1 MSKKIKLLIFLAFLV
16 IFYFE
21 YSVTIAWDSAH
32 YMQYV
37 NIFEGT
43 VSSNNWDVVRG
54 PVFPLII
61 WFGNIIFGKTAQGL
75 LMMTFSFYILM
86 LAFSYKMLK
95 EFFYNCNFSNKT
107 KEVLIFIIMLLII
120 VNPIIYGFY
129 HCLLTEFIAI
139 TLSVCSC
146 YLGLK
151 WLNVDYYTDKFKY
164 IIFSSIFLIL
174 IIFSWFLK
182 QPYVS
187 TTLFVLL
194 VSYFISVF
202 RNKKLWNFIIRTITV
217 ISCIAFLIISINI
230 WNMILKSIG
239 ADPDADRNPTVT
251 LGNQILNGTGYIEIK
266 SSDDIYTLDYIDNS
280 KLSKS
285 EKSRAKKLIDERKYI
300 IIDFKSN
307 KKVIKSKLFESDSIA
322 ISAIDAGEVLLSE
335 FLSNPL
341 RLSQAYI
348 DNYLSVIDLY
358 EISTDNGVV
367 SKSSKNINLISSK
380 EISTLAFRPYNY
392 NMDNIFYVLPE
403 MYTRVENYQQNN
415 MSFVGLN
422 YYMQKTGVLFVI
434 LFKLLFLLLP
444 LALLY
449 SIVFRIKNKII
460 QEDNMNI
467 VIILLGYSLLHV
479 LLHVFL
485 GAIIDRYIVPA
496 LLTTFLGIIFLLI
509 NTFIIFMSNRKK
521 WLKR

>member
-86 LAFSYKMLK
+86 LVFSYKMLK

-266 SSDDIYTLDYIDNS
+266 SSDDIYTLDYIDN
-280 KLSKS
+280 L
-285 EKSRAKKLIDERKYI
+285 
-300 IIDFKSN
+300 
-307 KKVIKSKLFESDSIA
+307 
-322 ISAIDAGEVLLSE
+322 
-335 FLSNPL
+335 
-341 RLSQAYI
+341 
-348 DNYLSVIDLY
+348 
-358 EISTDNGVV
+358 
-367 SKSSKNINLISSK
+367 KNQ
-380 EISTLAFRPYNY
+380 E
-392 NMDNIFYVLPE
+392 
-403 MYTRVENYQQNN
+403 
-415 MSFVGLN
+415 
-422 YYMQKTGVLFVI
+422 QK
-434 LFKLLFLLLP
+434 
-444 LALLY
+444 
-449 SIVFRIKNKII
+449 N
-460 QEDNMNI
+460 
-467 VIILLGYSLLHV
+467 
-479 LLHVFL
+479 
-485 GAIIDRYIVPA
+485 
-496 LLTTFLGIIFLLI
+496 
-509 NTFIIFMSNRKK
+509 
-521 WLKR
+521 